1 MKPTITFEKSLS
13 VDMLSIFGVVPDEEG
28 YAIDRN
34 TRLRILA
41 FDGKEFTMKEFAGV
55 VKGKNGEV
63 VFLKS
68 DIGSLIEA
76 KERGLI

>member
-1 MKPTITFEKSLS
+1 MTPTITFEKSLS
-13 VDMLSIFGVVPDEEG
+13 KTMLEIFGIIPDEEG

-34 TRLRILA
+34 TRKRIYA
-41 FDGKEFTMKEFAGV
+41 FDGKEFTVKEFAGV

-76 KERGLI
+76 KEMELV

>member
-1 MKPTITFEKSLS
+1 MTPAITFDKSS
-13 VDMLSIFGVVPDEEG
+13 STYILSIFGIISDEEG

-34 TRLRILA
+34 TRKRIYA

-68 DIGSLIEA
+68 NIGSLIEA
-76 KERGLI
+76 KEMGLI